1 MNMNKLSFVL
11 ASACLGAIITMAPG
25 ASAEERVHDGFYLSL
40 QTGLGYLS
48 SSAEIGGFD
57 QSLSGL
63 TVSSGLLMGGTV
75 GPVVIGGGMTFD
87 RAFSPSVKQG
97 DQEVELDDVELYL
110 INLGVFADYYPDPTR
125 GLHFVGMFGWGGL
138 EASVGG
144 DVGGSDPTG
153 MILGLG
159 AGYDFWI
166 ADEWSV
172 GPLGRFMYAP
182 LSLNDVDYD
191 TIQFTLVADFKLH

>member
-1 MNMNKLSFVL
+1 MKKLSFVL
-11 ASACLGAIITMAPG
+11 ATACLGTVITMAP
-25 ASAEERVHDGFYLSL
+25 AARAEERVHDGFYLSL

-48 SSAEIGGFD
+48 SSAEAGGIE
-57 QSLSGL
+57 QTLSGV
-63 TVSSGLLMGGTV
+63 TVSSGLWMGGTV
-75 GPVVIGGGMTFD
+75 GPVVIGGGLTFD

-97 DQEVELDDVELYL
+97 DQEMDLEDVDLYL

-125 GLHFVGMFGWGGL
+125 GLHFVGMLGWGGL
-138 EASVGG
+138 EASVNG

-191 TIQFTLVADFKLH
+191 TVQFTVVADFKLH